1 MYVHV
6 HFMHNVQKHLE
17 NYFPQVPVEGL
28 PFGEVSNAKTK
39 LIASGPGGGQ
49 MANVESAILENYL
62 SATALWQKFVH
73 GSLWFL
79 YPEYFNVRK
88 PATGA

>member
-1 MYVHV
+1 MP
-6 HFMHNVQKHLE
+6 NVQKHLE
-17 NYFPQVPVEGL
+17 NYFPQAEGL

-39 LIASGPGGGQ
+39 LIASGPGGQ

-73 GSLWFL
+73 GSVWFL
-79 YPEYFNVRK
+79 YPEYFDVRK